1 MMLSSQNTLV
11 VDTLNLFY
19 QQVYVI
25 FKVWM
30 FFTIISNDLSY
41 NINIS
46 VNNIKVNFSK
56 NVLIAVVVES

>member
-1 MMLSSQNTLV
+1 MILSSQNTLV
-11 VDTLNLFY
+11 VDTINLFY
-19 QQVYVI
+19 QQVYVV